1 MKSSSFVIPQR
12 SEIIRYETEL
22 SSSSKLV
29 LKLLKALPG
38 VLTFA
43 RTASYSC
50 LTDLRCKFSALTLV
64 SSKRK
69 PLHPTWHRGSHSRG
83 AAGEVKQLDNNTG
96 LLQTLM
102 MEKSKRQGVLWKCS
116 CHRLTQSREEPQGC

>member
-1 MKSSSFVIPQR
+1 MIPQR

-22 SSSSKLV
+22 SPNSKLV
-29 LKLLKALPG
+29 PKLLKALPG

-43 RTASYSC
+43 RRASYLC
-50 LTDLRCKFSALTLV
+50 LTHLRCKFSALTLV

-69 PLHPTWHRGSHSRG
+69 PLHPTWDCGSHSRG
-83 AAGEVKQLDNNTG
+83 AAGEVKQLDDNVG

-102 MEKSKRQGVLWKCS
+102 MVKL
-116 CHRLTQSREEPQGC
+116 